1 MYSKDEEK
9 LLLEKTY
16 NILNNYIRKKINI
29 NKLQKQEVS
38 KLIKDLIEVINY
50 HDYKYYVQNNPVIS
64 DYDYDRLFDLLK
76 KLESLY
82 PEFKKDYSPTQRV
95 GSDFTGEFE
104 KCEHLYPMLSLDNTY
119 VPEELK
125 EWCLKIA
132 EQLNENVEFVVE
144 PKYDGVSIELVYEND
159 KFKRGVTRGDGF
171 IGEDVSINVK
181 TIRSIPLTIPFSKLE
196 IDIVSLRGEIILDKK
211 QFEKINKERIE
222 QGLPPLANPR
232 NAAAGTI
239 RLKSPSEVSK
249 RHLDIYVYDLLYSKP
264 IFPCYLV
271 NEIDEID
278 YKEIYKKTKEKFPN
292 FEEPSS
298 LEEAKKI
305 LSFSK
310 IFLTH
315 YQVLNIL
322 KLLGFKVPHVYK
334 KFSIS
339 QIDDLIKFVLKLQ
352 DEVEN
357 WPFEC
362 DGLVIKVNNLCLWK
376 LLGTTERHP
385 KYAVAYKFPP
395 KEAITKLL
403 DIVWQVGRTGIL
415 TPVAILEPCE
425 IGGVTVKRASL
436 FNLDEIKKKDLKIG
450 DYVRVTRAGQT
461 IPYVIGPIKEKRTG
475 EEKEIEEPKYCPE
488 CGSQIVKEDDIHI
501 RCENINC
508 PAQLKAH
515 LIYWGKVLDIK
526 GLGEMTAESL
536 VNRKLIKK
544 LYDLYKL
551 KPADLIRLP
560 GWASLKI
567 KKFLDEVE
575 KSKKAPFYKKLT
587 ALGIPHVGEK
597 TAKILASKFK
607 SLEDIIKTPLI
618 ILSNIPGIGP
628 ITAKSIKNFLNTK
641 ENLETIRELEN
652 LGFSFKKEEEKKEK
666 FLNVLS
672 NLSFV
677 FTGELSFLKRK
688 EAQKLVELLGGRA
701 PSTISRSTSYLIVGE
716 NPGSKLEKA
725 KNYGV
730 KILSEEEFFKF
741 LEEKTGKNKS
751 ELIALVKGNKT

>member
-1 MYSKDEEK
+1 MYSKEEEK
-9 LLLEKTY
+9 LLIKKTY
-16 NILNNYIRKKINI
+16 DILNNYIKKNVDI
-29 NKLQKQEVS
+29 S
-38 KLIKDLIEVINY
+38 KLEKEKVLDLIEDLIKIINY
-50 HDYKYYVQNNPVIS
+50 HDYKYYVQNSPVIS
-64 DYDYDRLFDLLK
+64 DYDYDRLFDFLK

-95 GSDFTGEFE
+95 SADFTGEFE
-104 KCEHLYPMLSLDNTY
+104 RIKHLYPMLSLDNTY

-125 EWCLKIA
+125 NWCLKVA
-132 EQLNENVEFVVE
+132 QDLKEDVEFVVE

-159 KFKRGVTRGDGF
+159 KFIRGVTRGDGF
-171 IGEDVSINVK
+171 VGEDVSMNVK
-181 TIRSIPLTIPFSKLE
+181 TIRSIPLTAPFSKLN
-196 IDIVSLRGEIILDKK
+196 IDLASLRGEIILDKK

-249 RHLDIYVYDLLYSKP
+249 RNLDIYVYDLLYSKP
-264 IFPCYLV
+264 ISPCYLK
-271 NEIDEID
+271 NID
-278 YKEIYKKTKEKFPN
+278 YKEIKDIYKKTKEKFPN
-292 FEEPSS
+292 FETPSS
-298 LEEAKKI
+298 LEEAKEI

-310 IFLTH
+310 VFLTH

-322 KLLGFKVPHVYK
+322 KLLGFKVPHIYK
-334 KFSIS
+334 KFSVS
-339 QIDDLIKFVLKLQ
+339 QIDKLIKFVLKLQ

-362 DGLVIKVNNLCLWK
+362 DGLVIKVNNLCFWK

-395 KEAITKLL
+395 KEAITKLI
-403 DIVWQVGRTGIL
+403 DVVWQVGRTGIL

-425 IGGVTVKRASL
+425 IGGATVKRASL
-436 FNLDEIKKKDLKIG
+436 FNLDEIRKKDLKIG
-450 DYVRVTRAGQT
+450 DYVRVIRAGQT

-475 EEKEIEEPKYCPE
+475 KEKEIEEPKYCPK
-488 CGSQIVKEDDIHI
+488 CGSKLVKEDDIHI

-515 LIYWGKVLDIK
+515 LVYWGKVLDIK

-536 VNRKLIKK
+536 VDKKLIRKLS
-544 LYDLYKL
+544 DLYKL
-551 KPADLIRLP
+551 KPADLIKLP

-567 KKFLDEVE
+567 KKFLDEIE

-587 ALGIPHVGEK
+587 ALGIPYVGEK
-597 TAKILASKFK
+597 TAKILASKFN
-607 SLEDIIKTPLI
+607 SLEEIIKTPLVL
-618 ILSNIPGIGP
+618 LSNIPGIGP
-628 ITAKSIKNFLNTK
+628 ITARSIKNFLNTK
-641 ENLETIRELEN
+641 ENLETIKELEN
-652 LGFSFKKEEEKKEK
+652 LGFLFKKVEEKKEK
-666 FLNVLS
+666 ISDVLS

-677 FTGELSFLKRK
+677 FTGELSSLKRK
-688 EAQKLVELLGGRA
+688 EAQKLIEALGA
-701 PSTISRSTSYLIVGE
+701 KALSNVSRSTSFLVVGE

-725 KNYGV
+725 KNYGI

-741 LEEKTGKNKS
+741 LEEKTGKSKS
-751 ELIALVKGNKT
+751 QLLNLLKESNS